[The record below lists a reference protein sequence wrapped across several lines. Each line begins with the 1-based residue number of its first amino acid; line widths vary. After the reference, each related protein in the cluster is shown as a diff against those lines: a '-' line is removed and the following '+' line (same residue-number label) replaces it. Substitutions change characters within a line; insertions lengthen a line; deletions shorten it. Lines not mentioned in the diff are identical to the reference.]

1 MLGNVGNVDV
11 TDLEKKNVFSHH
23 SNPGVIIAVLVWKE
37 LSHILGKSMEQGGR
51 EQNMCI
57 FSPCIAFYHFFSV
70 LCYVAFWTMFSS
82 PPSPLPPPSQM
93 AYILQVH
100 WYIGYPLKAI
110 GAKAERDLLTC
121 LKCAC
126 VMAFV
131 IVLSFEKYHVLY
143 YVCTIYSSSTL
154 SCVASIV
161 VQLHYEE

>member
-1 MLGNVGNVDV
+1 
-11 TDLEKKNVFSHH
+11 
-23 SNPGVIIAVLVWKE
+23 
-37 LSHILGKSMEQGGR
+37 
-51 EQNMCI
+51 
-57 FSPCIAFYHFFSV
+57 
-70 LCYVAFWTMFSS
+70 MFSS
-82 PPSPLPPPSQM
+82 PPLPSSPPSQM

-154 SCVASIV
+154 SYVASIV
-161 VQLHYEE
+161 VQLHHEEQTNNRGQEQGRVVSECLGQSHGFVLCFFIIRPAPPMWRVLWCNCTVRTHSQQ